1 MGRRARDK
9 MALSVIWDPLMIL
22 LGIIIYKVFITYKV
36 FLYGLL
42 TKPS

>member
-1 MGRRARDK
+1 
-9 MALSVIWDPLMIL
+9 MASSVIWDLLMTL
-22 LGIIIYKVFITYKV
+22 LGIIIYEVFITYKV